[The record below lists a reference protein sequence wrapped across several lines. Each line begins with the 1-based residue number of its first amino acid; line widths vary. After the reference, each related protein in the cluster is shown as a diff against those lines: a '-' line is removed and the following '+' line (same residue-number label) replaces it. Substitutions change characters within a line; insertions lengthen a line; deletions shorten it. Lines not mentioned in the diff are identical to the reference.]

1 MNTQLHKFVI
11 DGIVYDDRS
20 LETTKEQKIKSLRE
34 TTSQHIVEF
43 EGIDNVTQTN
53 AALGIYD
60 EDVCQQI
67 KDKISYWRN
76 RYIQA
81 KTNVL
86 SATSNDEVDNI
97 VL

>member
-11 DGIVYDDRS
+11 DGIVYDDRT
-20 LETTKEQKIKSLRE
+20 LEVAKEQKIKLLKES
-34 TTSQHIVEF
+34 TSQHIIEF
-43 EGIDNVTQTN
+43 EGIDNITQTN

-60 EDVCQQI
+60 ETVCQQI
-67 KDKISYWRN
+67 KDKITYWRN

-86 SATSNDEVDNI
+86 SATSNDEVDNV